1 MSIRPVMSSEEA
13 FQRLIEGNK
22 RYVTAAM
29 THPNQAPERRVSV
42 AGGQTPFAVVLGC
55 ADSRVPPEILF
66 DQGIGDL
73 FVIRVAGNTARET
86 NVLGS
91 IEYAVEHLGTPL
103 VVVLGHE
110 KCGAVTAAVNA
121 VTTNAHEPGNIGH
134 LVASIV
140 PAVEAVRDEPG
151 DLLENAIR
159 ANIALTVGQL
169 RSSEPFL
176 ARFSQEG
183 RGKIVGA
190 YYRLESGEVVFL
202 D

>member
-1 MSIRPVMSSEEA
+1 MSTRPVMTSEEA
-13 FQRLIEGNK
+13 FQRLVEGNK
-22 RYVTAAM
+22 RFVSAAM
-29 THPNQAPERRVSV
+29 SHPNQTPARRADVT
-42 AGGQTPFAVVLGC
+42 GGQTPFAVILGC
-55 ADSRVPPEILF
+55 ADSRIPPEIIF

-73 FVIRVAGNTARET
+73 FVIRVAGNTARESG
-86 NVLGS
+86 VLGS

-110 KCGAVTAAVNA
+110 KCGAVTAAVNT
-121 VTTNAHEPGNIGH
+121 VVNNAHEPGNIGH
-134 LVASIV
+134 LVESIV
-140 PAVEAVRDEPG
+140 PAVEMARGEPG

-159 ANIALTVGQL
+159 ANVALAVGQL

-176 ARFSQEG
+176 ARFAQEG

-190 YYRLESGEVVFL
+190 YYRLESGEVVFT